1 MRRSSLATAL
11 LLLVQ
16 ADAAC
21 LSWASCS
28 SSGNGASQSIT
39 NGGITYSYC
48 CSGKMCSSASDC
60 TQQPPPPWPAPPPSA
75 TSESRCSQN
84 WCTSPDE
91 HGGNDCFAGSDVEA
105 CTCSR
110 GTAKQTGTQV
120 HYEGKRYF
128 EYTCCDGDYDYGARG
143 APEGDECGDYNPD
156 HAVGAAIIGFVFVL
170 VVICGLACG
179 ITGCCY
185 GCPGCPWYP
194 SWVEINGLV
203 SLCSSFGQLALRRI
217 RSAPD
222 HASGRPRLRP

>member
-1 MRRSSLATAL
+1 MVPTAGLAHTTSVAPARVAWQRLITRTPPTRRSTRYNARSARPP
-11 LLLVQ
+11 
-16 ADAAC
+16 AAR
-21 LSWASCS
+21 
-28 SSGNGASQSIT
+28 
-39 NGGITYSYC
+39 
-48 CSGKMCSSASDC
+48 
-60 TQQPPPPWPAPPPSA
+60 PPAPSA
-75 TSESRCSQN
+75 THR
-84 WCTSPDE
+84 TTDRRTRSPS
-91 HGGNDCFAGSDVEA
+91 HHPPAA
-105 CTCSR
+105 AR
-110 GTAKQTGTQV
+110 RQGT
-120 HYEGKRYF
+120 RYF